1 MAEWRVYEADIPQ
14 CTHCVM
20 WMPFARYRRGQG
32 TDARE
37 ITDFFPSCGKKMTAM
52 PMCGSCAYGNGEW
65 KDDGICFACREQVW
79 IPGKPHRQVGN
90 EKSRPNC
97 AKMDLEE
104 MLRWLIGSIMR
115 IAIYALRAGMS
126 AITRTKKNMG
136 LVYVLYVAQ
145 R

>member
-1 MAEWRVYEADIPQ
+1 MAEWRVYEADTPQ
-14 CTHCVM
+14 CTHCGM

-37 ITDFFPSCGKKMTAM
+37 ITDFCPSCGKKMTAM

-90 EKSRPNC
+90 EKSHPNC
-97 AKMDLEE
+97 AKMDLEVPE
-104 MLRWLIGSIMR
+104 NETL
-115 IAIYALRAGMS
+115 
-126 AITRTKKNMG
+126 
-136 LVYVLYVAQ
+136 
-145 R
+145 

>member
-1 MAEWRVYEADIPQ
+1 MLIAQKTVSTARQKNFVMIIWKWTVTGMAEWRVYEADTPQ
-14 CTHCVM
+14 CTHCGM

-37 ITDFFPSCGKKMTAM
+37 ITDFCPSCGKKMTAM

-90 EKSRPNC
+90 EKSHPNC
-97 AKMDLEE
+97 AKMDLEVPE
-104 MLRWLIGSIMR
+104 NETL
-115 IAIYALRAGMS
+115 
-126 AITRTKKNMG
+126 
-136 LVYVLYVAQ
+136 
-145 R
+145 